1 VSANQNATQKYRYT
15 AKHSASHPKFASHAL
30 PTQLWGVQAEPGA
43 ANYKKRQNQNPYRTV
58 PGHKRTWARRPSNKT
73 WVTKYRKET
82 YDHHCRADIH
92 RGWAIPRLPGMSI
105 NHDHETQPPP
115 RRVPKNPQTAVPPSE
130 DKLQCE
136 CNKAEERVTMI
147 WRCRVA
153 GHLANVPVAW
163 CRLAMLCYAMVFLTN
178 RWYTTTLYCNT
189 IYLNVL
195 SLEINSRISWYC
207 PQ

>member
-1 VSANQNATQKYRYT
+1 MHSPIDTPNETRIQCLTRHLYFSKFKVTKEQDITPPKTGRRYQCPQIKMRPRNTVTQQ
-15 AKHSASHPKFASHAL
+15 KHSASHPKFASHAL

-115 RRVPKNPQTAVPPSE
+115 KRKYPRTPKPRCHLPKTSCSVSAIRLKNVSLWYDDVVWQGT
-130 DKLQCE
+130 
-136 CNKAEERVTMI
+136 
-147 WRCRVA
+147 WR
-153 GHLANVPVAW
+153 
-163 CRLAMLCYAMVFLTN
+163 MS
-178 RWYTTTLYCNT
+178 
-189 IYLNVL
+189 L
-195 SLEINSRISWYC
+195 SLGVV
-207 PQ
+207 